1 MPDTNAM
8 ARRTRQRWPARNMD
22 EMVRHVSRQY
32 PEVDRRQVRA
42 ILQTFLVSVR
52 ESCLD
57 QWVAGES
64 RPGVSF
70 RSFGRF
76 ELAFRKARPN
86 QFGGRLVPAK
96 WTMVLRPKGTL
107 MRRIKEI
114 TSKTVAEPP
123 IETNGDALRGTTGG
137 VGVNGAT
144 EEVPRM
150 RSGTTEGSGS

>member
-1 MPDTNAM
+1 MPDTSSM
-8 ARRTRQRWPARNMD
+8 PRRTRKRWPARNMD

-57 QWVAGES
+57 QWTEGDP

-76 ELAFRKARPN
+76 ELAFRKERPN

-107 MRRIKEI
+107 MGRIREI
-114 TSKTVAEPP
+114 TSKTLADPP
-123 IETNGDALRGTTGG
+123 IETNGDSVRGTMDGA
-137 VGVNGAT
+137 GVNGAT
-144 EEVPRM
+144 SEMPHM
-150 RSGTTEGSGS
+150 RATATEGSGS